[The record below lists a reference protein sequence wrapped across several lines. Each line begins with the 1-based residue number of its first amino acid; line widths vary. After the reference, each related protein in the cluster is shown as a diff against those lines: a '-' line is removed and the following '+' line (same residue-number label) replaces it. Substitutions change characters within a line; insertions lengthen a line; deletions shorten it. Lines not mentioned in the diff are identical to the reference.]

1 MRIKTIATWLFLGV
15 GQLCAQSQHLE
26 GLVFNNGEPLAFA
39 QIFCTDLKLSTE
51 SNGEGKFRIGPI
63 PVGLHTISVSLVGY
77 ATQSIV
83 VEVGRDLPTSILN
96 FDLKSDNVVEE
107 VVVTGTKTFQRK
119 NNSPILVNLLSRQ
132 SMDNVQACN
141 VAEGL
146 KFQPGLRVE
155 TDCQTCNYTQLR
167 MNGLAGGYSQ
177 ILING
182 RPVFSPLTGLYGLEQ
197 LPSSMLERIE
207 VVRGGASS
215 TYGPG
220 AIGGTV
226 NIITRLPKKTS
237 AEVAYTFNHI
247 NVQTADHILNGNF
260 TRVNKTKNAG
270 VSALLNWRHRQFYD
284 HNRDSFSELPQ
295 LKNTSVGI
303 TSFWLP
309 GRGQKLELNGMYLN
323 EYRLGGDMSD
333 VLPHLRLQAEER
345 RHGVAMAN
353 LDYQLNSSDG
363 NSSFITYLAY
373 QHTKRFHYTGIF
385 PDDAGAIESHLS
397 LPPYGQ
403 SVVWTANG
411 GTQYNRK
418 FKRFLNGIN
427 TLTWGLD
434 FTSEKVNDNIQA
446 YQYKVDQHTSDLGLF
461 FQSDWQ
467 ISPRFTLLSGLRWD
481 RHNLLQKTIFS
492 PRISALY
499 KFKPLTQLRINLGTG
514 FRPPQAFD
522 TDLHIAFAG
531 GGVSRVIL
539 APGLQAENSQSANF
553 SFSHDHAEDRFIAGF
568 TLETFY
574 TQLHHAFYLHP
585 LGNDGRGEVFEKRN
599 GSGALVYGLNGEL
612 RANFDQKVQIETGFT
627 IQRSVFKEAVRYV
640 DRVPPMRQFVR
651 TPNAY
656 GFAVVSLFPSKKV
669 SINCSYLYTGQML
682 LPHFAGAPEQTQDV
696 IVKSKSFHEFG
707 VRINFTMGLSKHTTS
722 SFYLGCKNIFNAYQ
736 SDFDSGKNRDSNYIY
751 GPSQPR
757 TFYAG
762 IKMAIE

>member
-1 MRIKTIATWLFLGV
+1 MVIKIIATWILLGV
-15 GQLCAQSQHLE
+15 GQLFAQPHYLE
-26 GLVFNNGEPLAFA
+26 GRIFDNGLPLAYA
-39 QIFCTDLKLSTE
+39 QIFCTELKLSAE
-51 SNGEGKFRIGPI
+51 SNDEGKFRLGPL
-63 PVGLHTISVSLVGY
+63 PLGFHTISVSMVGY
-77 ATQSIV
+77 QSQSQV
-83 VEVGRDLPTSILN
+83 VPIAKDQPTSELI
-96 FDLKSDNVVEE
+96 FELKSENVVEE

-132 SMDNVQACN
+132 SMENVQACN

-220 AIGGTV
+220 AIGGIV

-237 AEVAYTFNHI
+237 AELAYTFNHI
-247 NVQTADHILNGNF
+247 NAKTADHNLNGII
-260 TRVNKTKNAG
+260 TRVNKTKNVG
-270 VSALLNWRHRQFYD
+270 VSALFNWRHRQFYD
-284 HNRDSFSELPQ
+284 HNGDSFSELPQ
-295 LKNTSVGI
+295 LNNTSVGL

-309 GRGQKLELNGMYLN
+309 GNGQKLEFNGMYLD
-323 EYRLGGDMSD
+323 EYRLGGDMSA

-353 LDYQLNSSDG
+353 LDYQLNAGDG
-363 NSSFITYLAY
+363 NSSFISYMAY
-373 QHTKRFHYTGIF
+373 QHTKRNHYTGIF
-385 PDDAGAIESHLS
+385 PDDSSAIEKHLS

-403 SVVWTANG
+403 SLVWTANG
-411 GTQYNRK
+411 GMQYNRK
-418 FKRFLNGIN
+418 FNHFLKGIN

-434 FTSEKVNDNIQA
+434 FTAEQVEDNIRA
-446 YQYKVDQHTSDLGLF
+446 YNYIVDQITSDFGVF

-467 ISPRFTLLSGLRWD
+467 ISHRITVLSGLRWD
-481 RHNLLQKTIFS
+481 RHNLLQTPMIS
-492 PRISALY
+492 PRLSALI
-499 KFKPLTQLRINLGTG
+499 KFKALTQMRLNLGTG

-531 GGVSRVIL
+531 GGVSRVSL
-539 APGLQAENSQSANF
+539 APGLLAEKSQSANF
-553 SFSHDHAEDRFIAGF
+553 SFSHDHAKEHFIAGF

-574 TQLHHAFYLHP
+574 TQLHQAFYLHP
-585 LGNDGRGEVFEKRN
+585 LGNDGSGEVFEKRN
-599 GSGALVYGLNGEL
+599 GNGAKVYGLNGEI
-612 RANFDQKVQIETGFT
+612 RANFDQRVQFETGFT
-627 IQRSVFKEAVRYV
+627 IQQSVFNEAVRYV
-640 DRVPPMRQFVR
+640 ETVPPLRRFVR
-651 TPNAY
+651 TPQTY
-656 GFAVVSLFPSKKV
+656 GFAVLSIFPSKKV
-669 SINCSYLYTGQML
+669 SIHGSYLFTGSML
-682 LPHFAGAPEQTQDV
+682 LPHFEGAPEQTKDA
-696 IVKSKSFHEFG
+696 IVKSSAFHEAGF
-707 VRINFTMGLSKHTTS
+707 RINFTVGVSKHTTS

-736 SDFDSGKNRDSNYIY
+736 ADFDTGKNRDSNYVY

-757 TFYAG
+757 TFYTG
-762 IKMAIE
+762 VKMAIE